1 MKKEQLKELLNRKLT
16 ERMYLVKDWA
26 DMDDYVLLRSDSMQR
41 RDELF
46 NYLEGTS
53 IFRVSFVGAKSL
65 QVELMWNETEAK

>member
-16 ERMYLVKDWA
+16 ERMYLVKDWT